1 LEMVL
6 VWWAELSTL
15 EQIMAFFAIPMTVVM
30 LIQLILMIVG
40 IGFDGDADG
49 GSSAYT
55 DAGIGIVKMFT
66 IRGIVAFFALGGWAG
81 LAAMSA
87 GIQGFWAV
95 WIALL
100 VGVCALLLASLVIR
114 LARKMQQSG
123 NLDFANALG
132 LSADVYMRIP
142 PSRSQK
148 GKVTLV
154 FQERFVELDAVT
166 DSEVELLPN
175 TKAKVVDLLE
185 GEDCVVVT
193 PLVET

>member
-1 LEMVL
+1 MEMVL
-6 VWWAELSTL
+6 AWWEELSTL
-15 EQIMAFFAIPMTVVM
+15 AQIMAFFAIPMTVVM
-30 LIQLILMIVG
+30 LIQLILMVVG
-40 IGFDGDADG
+40 IGFEGDMD
-49 GSSAYT
+49 SDSNAYT
-55 DAGIGIVKMFT
+55 DAGMGFVKIFT

-81 LAAMSA
+81 LAAISV
-87 GIQGFWAV
+87 GIHGFWAV
-95 WIALL
+95 KIALF

-123 NLDFANALG
+123 NLDNANALG
-132 LSADVYMRIP
+132 LTADVYMRIP

>member
-1 LEMVL
+1 MILA
-6 VWWAELSTL
+6 WWEELSTL
-15 EQIMAFFAIPMTVVM
+15 AQIMAFFAIPMTVVM
-30 LIQLILMIVG
+30 LIQLILMVVG
-40 IGFDGDADG
+40 VGFEGDMDND
-49 GSSAYT
+49 SSAYT
-55 DAGIGIVKMFT
+55 DAGMGFVKIFT
-66 IRGIVAFFALGGWAG
+66 IRGIVAFFVFGGWAG
-81 LAAMSA
+81 LAAISV
-87 GIQGFWAV
+87 GVHGFWAV
-95 WIALL
+95 KIALF

-123 NLDFANALG
+123 NLDNANALG
-132 LSADVYMRIP
+132 LTADVYMRIP

-154 FQERFVELDAVT
+154 FQERFVEIDAVT

-193 PLVET
+193 PLAEM